1 MKKHNV
7 LRLFFVLFI
16 SLLSPVWPTVWSQA
30 LGEMVPDWSSVE
42 HGPFHFVTPTG
53 ITNPVLTADDVT
65 DVEAEFVADPF
76 MFHENGTWY
85 MFFEVYNLDNDQGDV
100 GLATSSDGLHWDYEQ
115 IVLSD
120 DMHHSYPFV

>member
-1 MKKHNV
+1 MKKYNV
-7 LRLFFVLFI
+7 LRLVFLFSI
-16 SLLSPVWPTVWSQA
+16 SLLPAVWSTVWSQA

-42 HGPFHFVTPTG
+42 HGPFHLVTPTD

-85 MFFEVYNLDNDQGDV
+85 IFFDSFRKFRIYPIRIYSYSVY
-100 GLATSSDGLHWDYEQ
+100 
-115 IVLSD
+115 LS
-120 DMHHSYPFV
+120 HVKINVF

>member
-1 MKKHNV
+1 MKKYNV
-7 LRLFFVLFI
+7 LRLFFVLSI
-16 SLLSPVWPTVWSQA
+16 SLLLTVWSTVWSQA

-76 MFHENGTWY
+76 MFHENDTWY
-85 MFFEVYNLDNDQGDV
+85 MFFEVLNENSGCGDI
-100 GLATSSDGLHWDYEQ
+100 GLASSAFSSSWWTGR
-115 IVLSD
+115 
-120 DMHHSYPFV
+120 